1 MAGMRMTAL
10 AAGLGAAMAGGP
22 DEANAQATEMM
33 LPHPDGEIVVDVTR
47 VALETQSEI
56 LTHLQA
62 CLGEGF
68 AFADADENGK
78 IEGEEQFDWDDERG
92 FCAESAERQ
101 FSIADQ
107 NAQQAAL
114 QDRIDVANADQ
125 AALRARVDAAKAE
138 MQAITDGVIADAQN
152 EG

>member
-22 DEANAQATEMM
+22 DEASAQATEMM
-33 LPHPDGEIVVDVTR
+33 LPHPDGEIVIDVTR

-68 AFADADENGK
+68 AFADGDGNGK
-78 IEGEEQFDWDDERG
+78 IEGGEQFDWDDERG
-92 FCAESAERQ
+92 HCAEVAE
-101 FSIADQ
+101 Q
-107 NAQQAAL
+107 NFKQAGL
-114 QDRIDVANADQ
+114 QNRIDVANADQ

>member
-1 MAGMRMTAL
+1 MRMTAL
-10 AAGLGAAMAGGP
+10 AAGVGAAMAGGP
-22 DEANAQATEMM
+22 DEANAQETEMM
-33 LPHPDGEIVVDVTR
+33 LPHPDGEIVIDVTR

-92 FCAESAERQ
+92 HCAEVAE
-101 FSIADQ
+101 Q
-107 NAQQAAL
+107 NFKQAGL
-114 QDRIDVANADQ
+114 QNRIDVANADQ
-125 AALRARVDAAKAE
+125 AALREQQDGYQARIDAAKAD
-138 MQAITDGVIADAQN
+138 MQALTDGVIADAQN